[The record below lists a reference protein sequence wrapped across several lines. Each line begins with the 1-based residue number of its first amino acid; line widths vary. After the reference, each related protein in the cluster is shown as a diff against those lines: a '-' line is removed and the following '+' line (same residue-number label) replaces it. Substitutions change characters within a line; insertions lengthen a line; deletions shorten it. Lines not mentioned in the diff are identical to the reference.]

1 LAKTQKNA
9 WEFNELVRPILNIYP
24 RDIFEMHVKRT
35 IENLTLHATTR
46 LDYKRICKNLVTIKH
61 IKGYDD
67 TRKEFIKR
75 LKKQFKHR
83 TEFLEELTEV
93 GF

>member
-1 LAKTQKNA
+1 
-9 WEFNELVRPILNIYP
+9 
-24 RDIFEMHVKRT
+24 MHVKRT

-46 LDYKRICKNLVTIKH
+46 LDYRRICKNLVSIKE

-83 TEFLEELTEV
+83 TEFLEELAAV